1 MGIKKVETKIR
12 QAQIAEAALKAIARN
27 GLKGFTITTI
37 AKKVGVASGNIYRH
51 FKDKNAVMD
60 AIVSEIER
68 SLKIIVRE
76 SCRESDTPNECL
88 ERIFFKHIDFLE
100 KHKGIPRV
108 IFSDE
113 MYSADKKI
121 ADKLKE
127 IVKRYQEDIRKV
139 LIKGIKDK
147 TFDADLNVDAAVMT
161 FIGLIQSTALQW
173 VLFGYSFSPKVRGRE
188 IWQIYLKGILS
199 RR

>member
-1 MGIKKVETKIR
+1 MGIKKVRTKIR

-60 AIVSEIER
+60 SIVSEIER
-68 SLKIIVRE
+68 KLKIIVRE
-76 SCRESDTPNECL
+76 SCRESDTPVECL

-113 MYSADKKI
+113 MYSADRKI
-121 ADKLKE
+121 AEKLKE
-127 IVKRYQEDIRKV
+127 IVNGYQDGIRKV
-139 LIKGIKDK
+139 LIGGIKDN
-147 TFDADLNVDAAVMT
+147 TFDAGLNVDAAVMT

-173 VLFGYSFSPKVRGRE
+173 VLLGYSFSPKVRGRE